1 LPKGLSNCRICGKP
15 IPSHYRKDHEKKRCV
30 VMKARKGLLPPNH
43 PYYKKLA
50 EPPQKTLEKFLTT

>member
-1 LPKGLSNCRICGKP
+1 
-15 IPSHYRKDHEKKRCV
+15 
-30 VMKARKGLLPPNH
+30 MKARKGLLPPNH